1 RILIDMKPAMAL
13 RTAETQTPELT
24 GVVVLG
30 TGSMGSQH
38 LAVLGQLGTVQPI
51 AVPTRVGRLE
61 VLRRRGM
68 SAVGDLR
75 EAVAYGA
82 TRCIVATET
91 NRHVDDGLAAIEYG
105 LDVLVEKPL
114 STTAEGAR
122 PLMTQATQRG
132 CRVFVGCVLRFSESL
147 QTFRTLMER
156 VGRLHAV
163 RIECQSY
170 LPDWRPAR
178 PYRQSYSARAEEGG
192 VLRDLIHEI
201 DYAGWLFGWPDRLQ
215 ARVRNLGRL
224 GIDADET
231 AELHWETRVGC
242 AVSIRLDYLTK
253 PPRRRLM
260 AFGERGTIEWD
271 GMAQTVRVCIGEAPP
286 HTVTSS
292 QTREDMLLA
301 QDRAFIQVSREMADP
316 RLATGCDGVNALAVC
331 DAARRSSHSRR
342 EEPVVYA

>member
-1 RILIDMKPAMAL
+1 MKPTSVL
-13 RTAETQTPELT
+13 SVGEGQTKGLM

-30 TGSMGSQH
+30 TGSIGSQH
-38 LAVLGQLGTVQPI
+38 LTVLGQVGTVQPI

-61 VLRRRGM
+61 VLRQRGL

-75 EAVAYGA
+75 EAVACGA
-82 TRCIVATET
+82 TRCIVATDT
-91 NRHVDDGLAAIEYG
+91 SRHVDDGIAAIECG

-114 STTAEGAR
+114 STTVAAAR

-178 PYRQSYSARAEEGG
+178 PYRESYSARADEGG

-224 GIDADET
+224 GIDADEI
-231 AELHWETRVGC
+231 AELQWETRTGC
-242 AVSIRLDYLTK
+242 VVSIHLDYLTR
-253 PPRRRLM
+253 PPRRRLT
-260 AFGERGTIEWD
+260 ACGERGTIEWD
-271 GMAQTVRVCIGEAPP
+271 AMAQTVTVRIGEALP
-286 HTVTSS
+286 HTVTSF

-301 QDRAFIQVSREMADP
+301 QDRAFIQASREMADP
-316 RLATGCDGVNALAVC
+316 RLATGYDGVNALAVC
-331 DAARRSSHSRR
+331 DAARRASREHR
-342 EEPVVYA
+342 EVTVDYP